1 MSFHHLNTICFER
14 SHFYFRNMSPTYVHR
29 SNLYSDRH
37 LPFPI
42 VFLSLSPFFFQCGW
56 HKNQIK
62 VKFESLVMHVTE
74 RHPLSVIQYAVYYL
88 KISAGSFFWAL
99 SCSTSFGKFFQM
111 KIFPDEGIPSWV
123 HSSSVEACF
132 SSKIEFSDCKTAS
145 TWSNKNMT

>member
-1 MSFHHLNTICFER
+1 
-14 SHFYFRNMSPTYVHR
+14 
-29 SNLYSDRH
+29 
-37 LPFPI
+37 
-42 VFLSLSPFFFQCGW
+42 
-56 HKNQIK
+56 
-62 VKFESLVMHVTE
+62 MHVTE
-74 RHPLSVIQYAVYYL
+74 RQSLSVIQYAVYYL

-111 KIFPDEGIPSWV
+111 NIFPDEGIPSWV